1 MLCVREDNMQNLE
14 DERVHRTCLAATR
27 AGHKVRQH
35 AGDTT
40 WGDVRQPTRWLAMF
54 RRRAVGVAHRSRT
67 PVRFGSSARA
77 HTGHAWPRCHM
88 GGTGGQRDMQAA
100 CWARTTR

>member
-1 MLCVREDNMQNLE
+1 VLCVRENNMHNLE
-14 DERVHRTCLAATR
+14 NGRVYRTRLATMR
-27 AGHKVRQH
+27 AGHKVRRR

-40 WGDVRQPTRWLAMF
+40 RADVQQSTRWPAMF
-54 RRRAVGVAHRSRT
+54 RRRAVGVAHRSGAA
-67 PVRFGSSARA
+67 VRFGSSARA

-88 GGTGGQRDMQAA
+88 GGAGSRRDKQAA